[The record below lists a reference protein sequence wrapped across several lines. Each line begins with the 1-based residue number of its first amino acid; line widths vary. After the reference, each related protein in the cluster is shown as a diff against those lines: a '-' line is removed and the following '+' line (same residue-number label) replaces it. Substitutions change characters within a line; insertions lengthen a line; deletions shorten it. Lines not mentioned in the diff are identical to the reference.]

1 MKKLL
6 AILLAAM
13 MLLSLAACGDNNTT
27 DPDKDNPG
35 VSQSGGESTD
45 TGGDTK
51 LPEAVDIPV
60 DKYPFLESLVLPD
73 NAVATSIDDEW
84 YADDGVITIIVKP
97 ITTSEQ
103 VDAYKDKLKAAG
115 FTDAEVSGFVSP
127 DGKFEMSI
135 GTTWI
140 EASGYIDLTIYAKN
154 GSQTD
159 NQGGEDNS
167 GTTEPDNTGNNS
179 SENSDAEISTVEDF
193 FAFYGFNAEDI
204 KPNHFTSFEEL
215 EMVGSVK
222 IGKQGSKGIV
232 KFNVE
237 KGKTTADDYNAWF
250 EALHAE
256 MTSLSED
263 GKLWYTAGTA
273 KEAMTVEELK
283 AEAWWD
289 NSPYSTCYITTNA
302 NGKATR
308 INISYSYDVDA
319 EQYKIIILVH
329 GPG

>member
-6 AILLAAM
+6 ALLLVGM
-13 MLLSLAACGDNNTT
+13 MIFALAACGDNNST
-27 DPDKDNPG
+27 DPDKETPRT
-35 VSQSGGESTD
+35 SQSGENNNNSNIKISTATIDGYDLPDVALAYVGTLNKAYNDYHRDAEAHFYVKSKDADDDAFDALVAYYASNGGTLDEEEST
-45 TGGDTK
+45 
-51 LPEAVDIPV
+51 
-60 DKYPFLESLVLPD
+60 S
-73 NAVATSIDDEW
+73 TSKCFDFEW
-84 YADDGVITIIVKP
+84 GR
-97 ITTSEQ
+97 
-103 VDAYKDKLKAAG
+103 
-115 FTDAEVSGFVSP
+115 
-127 DGKFEMSI
+127 
-135 GTTWI
+135 I
-140 EASGYIDLTIYAKN
+140 EAAHFGADEEISVFIVVPQYPID
-154 GSQTD
+154 GD
-159 NQGGEDNS
+159 EGEENNS

>member
-1 MKKLL
+1 MKKIL
-6 AILLAAM
+6 ALLLAAM
-13 MLLSLAACGDNNTT
+13 MVFALAACGDNNTT
-27 DPDKDNPG
+27 DPDKETPG
-35 VSQSGGESTD
+35 TSQSGENNNNSNIKISTATID
-45 TGGDTK
+45 GYD
-51 LPEAVDIPV
+51 
-60 DKYPFLESLVLPD
+60 LPD
-73 NAVATSIDDEW
+73 VALAYVGTLNKAYNDYHRDAEAHFYVKSKDADEDVFNALVDYYAANGGTLDEEMSGSVSKYFDFEW
-84 YADDGVITIIVKP
+84 GRIEVSHFGVDEEISAKIIVPEYP
-97 ITTSEQ
+97 I
-103 VDAYKDKLKAAG
+103 A
-115 FTDAEVSGFVSP
+115 
-127 DGKFEMSI
+127 
-135 GTTWI
+135 
-140 EASGYIDLTIYAKN
+140 
-154 GSQTD
+154 D
-159 NQGGEDNS
+159 NQGGEENNS

>member
-13 MLLSLAACGDNNTT
+13 MVFALAACDTGD
-27 DPDKDNPG
+27 DPNPSGSNNPG
-35 VSQSGGESTD
+35 TSQNGENNDVTVRTAAIDGYELPDAALAYVGTLNKAYNDQYNDGEITFYVKSTNADDDAFDALIDYYASNGGTLDEANSTSAEKCFDFEWGRIEVSHFGADEEISAYII
-45 TGGDTK
+45 
-51 LPEAVDIPV
+51 LPE
-60 DKYPFLESLVLPD
+60 YPIAD
-73 NAVATSIDDEW
+73 N
-84 YADDGVITIIVKP
+84 
-97 ITTSEQ
+97 
-103 VDAYKDKLKAAG
+103 
-115 FTDAEVSGFVSP
+115 
-127 DGKFEMSI
+127 
-135 GTTWI
+135 
-140 EASGYIDLTIYAKN
+140 
-154 GSQTD
+154 
-159 NQGGEDNS
+159 GGEDNS

>member
-6 AILLAAM
+6 ALLLVGM
-13 MLLSLAACGDNNTT
+13 MIFALAACGDNNST
-27 DPDKDNPG
+27 DPDKETPG
-35 VSQSGGESTD
+35 TSQSGENNNNSNIKISTATID
-45 TGGDTK
+45 GYD
-51 LPEAVDIPV
+51 
-60 DKYPFLESLVLPD
+60 LPD
-73 NAVATSIDDEW
+73 VALAYVGTLNKAYNDYHRDAEAHFYVKSKDADEDAFNALVDYYAANGGTLDEEMSGSVSKYFDFEW
-84 YADDGVITIIVKP
+84 GRIEVSHFGVDEEISAKIIVPEYP
-97 ITTSEQ
+97 I
-103 VDAYKDKLKAAG
+103 A
-115 FTDAEVSGFVSP
+115 
-127 DGKFEMSI
+127 
-135 GTTWI
+135 
-140 EASGYIDLTIYAKN
+140 
-154 GSQTD
+154 D
-159 NQGGEDNS
+159 NQGGEENNS

>member
-6 AILLAAM
+6 ALLLVGM
-13 MLLSLAACGDNNTT
+13 MIFALAACGDNNST
-27 DPDKDNPG
+27 DPDKDSPG
-35 VSQSGGESTD
+35 TSQSGENNNNSNIKISTATIDGYDLPDVALAYVGTLNKAYNDYHRDAEAHFYVKSKDADDDAFDALVAYYASNGGTLDEEEST
-45 TGGDTK
+45 
-51 LPEAVDIPV
+51 
-60 DKYPFLESLVLPD
+60 S
-73 NAVATSIDDEW
+73 TSKCFDFEW
-84 YADDGVITIIVKP
+84 GR
-97 ITTSEQ
+97 
-103 VDAYKDKLKAAG
+103 
-115 FTDAEVSGFVSP
+115 
-127 DGKFEMSI
+127 
-135 GTTWI
+135 I
-140 EASGYIDLTIYAKN
+140 EAAHFGADEEISVFIVVPQYPID
-154 GSQTD
+154 GD
-159 NQGGEDNS
+159 EGEENNS

>member
-1 MKKLL
+1 MKKILC
-6 AILLAAM
+6 ILLAGL
-13 MLLSLAACGDNNTT
+13 MLLSLAACGDNNST
-27 DPDKDNPG
+27 DPDKETPG
-35 VSQSGGESTD
+35 TSQSGENNNNSNIKISTATID
-45 TGGDTK
+45 GYD
-51 LPEAVDIPV
+51 
-60 DKYPFLESLVLPD
+60 LPD
-73 NAVATSIDDEW
+73 VALAYVGTLNKAYNDYHRDAEAHFYVKSKDADEDAFNALVDYYAANGGTLDEEMSGSVSKYFDFEW
-84 YADDGVITIIVKP
+84 GRIEVSHFGVDEEISAKIIVPEYP
-97 ITTSEQ
+97 I
-103 VDAYKDKLKAAG
+103 A
-115 FTDAEVSGFVSP
+115 
-127 DGKFEMSI
+127 
-135 GTTWI
+135 
-140 EASGYIDLTIYAKN
+140 
-154 GSQTD
+154 D
-159 NQGGEDNS
+159 NQGGEENNS

>member
-6 AILLAAM
+6 ALLLAAM
-13 MLLSLAACGDNNTT
+13 MLLSLAACGDNTTT

-35 VSQSGGESTD
+35 VSQSDNEGTTNSGVSGVLHELFDIQQLEGNTAIPDFAKKAIGSLSWCDDLGADSFGKYNYNIYMKEVTRDDFD
-45 TGGDTK
+45 T
-51 LPEAVDIPV
+51 
-60 DKYPFLESLVLPD
+60 Y
-73 NAVATSIDDEW
+73 VAN
-84 YADDGVITIIVKP
+84 
-97 ITTSEQ
+97 
-103 VDAYKDKLKAAG
+103 LKANAPTNTTEGENFG
-115 FTDAEVSGFVSP
+115 FYWNWGQITGTYFPDSGTLDVV
-127 DGKFEMSI
+127 
-135 GTTWI
+135 
-140 EASGYIDLTIYAKN
+140 LTAQ
-154 GSQTD
+154 GD
-159 NQGGEDNS
+159 NQDGEENNS

-308 INISYSYDVDA
+308 INISYSYDIDA

>member
-1 MKKLL
+1 MKKIL

-13 MLLSLAACGDNNTT
+13 MVFALAACDLGNNEN
-27 DPDKDNPG
+27 PNGDNPG
-35 VSQSGGESTD
+35 TSQSGENNNNSNIKISTATIDGYDLPEVALAYVGTLDKAYNDYHRDAEAHFYVKSKDANDDAFDALVAYYESNGGTFDEEESTSTTKCFD
-45 TGGDTK
+45 FEWGRVEAAHFGYDEEISVFIVVPQYPIESGG
-51 LPEAVDIPV
+51 
-60 DKYPFLESLVLPD
+60 
-73 NAVATSIDDEW
+73 
-84 YADDGVITIIVKP
+84 
-97 ITTSEQ
+97 SEEN
-103 VDAYKDKLKAAG
+103 D
-115 FTDAEVSGFVSP
+115 SS
-127 DGKFEMSI
+127 
-135 GTTWI
+135 
-140 EASGYIDLTIYAKN
+140 
-154 GSQTD
+154 
-159 NQGGEDNS
+159 
-167 GTTEPDNTGNNS
+167 TTEPDNTGNNS

>member
-1 MKKLL
+1 MKRIL
-6 AILLAAM
+6 AIILAAM
-13 MLLSLAACGDNNTT
+13 MLLSLAACGDNNST
-27 DPDKDNPG
+27 DPDKETPG
-35 VSQSGGESTD
+35 TSQSGENNNNSNIKISTATID
-45 TGGDTK
+45 GYD
-51 LPEAVDIPV
+51 
-60 DKYPFLESLVLPD
+60 LPD
-73 NAVATSIDDEW
+73 VALAYVGTLNKAYNDYHRDAEAHFYVKSKDADEDAFNALVDYYAANGGTLDEEMSGSVSKYFDFEW
-84 YADDGVITIIVKP
+84 GRIEVSHFGVDEEISAKIIVPEYP
-97 ITTSEQ
+97 I
-103 VDAYKDKLKAAG
+103 A
-115 FTDAEVSGFVSP
+115 
-127 DGKFEMSI
+127 
-135 GTTWI
+135 
-140 EASGYIDLTIYAKN
+140 
-154 GSQTD
+154 D
-159 NQGGEDNS
+159 NQGGEENNS

>member
-1 MKKLL
+1 MKRLF
-6 AILLAAM
+6 AILIAAM
-13 MLLSLAACGDNNTT
+13 MLLSLAACGDNNST
-27 DPDKDNPG
+27 DPDKETPG
-35 VSQSGGESTD
+35 TSQSGENNNNSNIKISTATID
-45 TGGDTK
+45 GYD
-51 LPEAVDIPV
+51 
-60 DKYPFLESLVLPD
+60 LPD
-73 NAVATSIDDEW
+73 VALAYVGTLNKAYNDYHRDAEAHFYVKSKDADEDAFNALVDYYAANGGTLDEEMSGSVSKYFDFEW
-84 YADDGVITIIVKP
+84 GRIEVSHFGVDEEISAKIIVPEYP
-97 ITTSEQ
+97 I
-103 VDAYKDKLKAAG
+103 A
-115 FTDAEVSGFVSP
+115 
-127 DGKFEMSI
+127 
-135 GTTWI
+135 
-140 EASGYIDLTIYAKN
+140 
-154 GSQTD
+154 D
-159 NQGGEDNS
+159 NQGGEENNS

>member
-13 MLLSLAACGDNNTT
+13 MVFALAACDTGD
-27 DPDKDNPG
+27 DPNPSGSNNPG
-35 VSQSGGESTD
+35 TSQSGENNNNSNIKISTATID
-45 TGGDTK
+45 GYD
-51 LPEAVDIPV
+51 
-60 DKYPFLESLVLPD
+60 LPD
-73 NAVATSIDDEW
+73 VALAYVGTLNKAYNDYHRDAEAHFYVKSKDADEDAFNALVDYYAANGGTLDEEMSGSVSKYFDFEW
-84 YADDGVITIIVKP
+84 GRIEVSHFGVDEEISAKIIVPEYP
-97 ITTSEQ
+97 I
-103 VDAYKDKLKAAG
+103 A
-115 FTDAEVSGFVSP
+115 
-127 DGKFEMSI
+127 
-135 GTTWI
+135 
-140 EASGYIDLTIYAKN
+140 
-154 GSQTD
+154 D
-159 NQGGEDNS
+159 NQGGEENNS

>member
-1 MKKLL
+1 MKKIL
-6 AILLAAM
+6 ALVLAAM
-13 MLLSLAACGDNNTT
+13 MIFSLAACGDNDTT
-27 DPDKDNPG
+27 DPNKDNPG
-35 VSQSGGESTD
+35 TSQSGEENNNSNIKISTATIDGYDLPDVALAYVGTFNKAYNDYHRDAEAHFYVKSKDADDDAFDALVAYYASNGGTLDEEEST
-45 TGGDTK
+45 
-51 LPEAVDIPV
+51 
-60 DKYPFLESLVLPD
+60 S
-73 NAVATSIDDEW
+73 TSKCFDFEW
-84 YADDGVITIIVKP
+84 GR
-97 ITTSEQ
+97 
-103 VDAYKDKLKAAG
+103 
-115 FTDAEVSGFVSP
+115 
-127 DGKFEMSI
+127 
-135 GTTWI
+135 I
-140 EASGYIDLTIYAKN
+140 EAAHFGADEEISVFIVVPQYPID
-154 GSQTD
+154 GD
-159 NQGGEDNS
+159 EGEENNS

>member
-1 MKKLL
+1 MKRIL

-13 MLLSLAACGDNNTT
+13 MVFALAACGDNNST
-27 DPDKDNPG
+27 DPDKETPG
-35 VSQSGGESTD
+35 TSQSGENNNNSNIKISTATID
-45 TGGDTK
+45 GYD
-51 LPEAVDIPV
+51 
-60 DKYPFLESLVLPD
+60 LPD
-73 NAVATSIDDEW
+73 VALAYVGTLNKAYNDYHRDAEAHFYVKSKDADEDAFNALVDYYAANGGTLDEEMSGSVSKYFDFEW
-84 YADDGVITIIVKP
+84 GRIEVSHFGVDEEISAKIIVPEYP
-97 ITTSEQ
+97 I
-103 VDAYKDKLKAAG
+103 A
-115 FTDAEVSGFVSP
+115 
-127 DGKFEMSI
+127 
-135 GTTWI
+135 
-140 EASGYIDLTIYAKN
+140 
-154 GSQTD
+154 D
-159 NQGGEDNS
+159 NQGGEENNS

>member
-1 MKKLL
+1 MKKILC
-6 AILLAAM
+6 ILLAGL
-13 MLLSLAACGDNNTT
+13 MLLSLAACGDNNST
-27 DPDKDNPG
+27 DPDKETPG
-35 VSQSGGESTD
+35 TSQSGENNNNSNIKISTA
-45 TGGDTK
+45 T
-51 LPEAVDIPV
+51 VDGY
-60 DKYPFLESLVLPD
+60 DLPD
-73 NAVATSIDDEW
+73 VALAYVGTLNKAYNDYHRDAEAHFYVKSKDADEDAFNALVDYYAANGGTLDEEMSGSVSKYFDFEW
-84 YADDGVITIIVKP
+84 GRIEVSHFGVDEEISAKIIVPEYP
-97 ITTSEQ
+97 I
-103 VDAYKDKLKAAG
+103 A
-115 FTDAEVSGFVSP
+115 
-127 DGKFEMSI
+127 
-135 GTTWI
+135 
-140 EASGYIDLTIYAKN
+140 
-154 GSQTD
+154 D
-159 NQGGEDNS
+159 NQGGEENNS

>member
-6 AILLAAM
+6 ALLLVGM
-13 MLLSLAACGDNNTT
+13 MIFALAACGDNNST
-27 DPDKDNPG
+27 DPDKENPG
-35 VSQSGGESTD
+35 TSQSGENNNNSNIKISTATIDGYDLPDVALAYVGTLNKAYNDYHRDAEAHFYVKSKDADDDAFDALVAYYASNGGTLDEEEST
-45 TGGDTK
+45 
-51 LPEAVDIPV
+51 
-60 DKYPFLESLVLPD
+60 S
-73 NAVATSIDDEW
+73 TSKCFDFEW
-84 YADDGVITIIVKP
+84 GR
-97 ITTSEQ
+97 
-103 VDAYKDKLKAAG
+103 
-115 FTDAEVSGFVSP
+115 
-127 DGKFEMSI
+127 
-135 GTTWI
+135 I
-140 EASGYIDLTIYAKN
+140 EAAHFGADEEISVFIVVPQYPID
-154 GSQTD
+154 GD
-159 NQGGEDNS
+159 EGEENNS

-250 EALHAE
+250 EALHTE

>member
-6 AILLAAM
+6 ALLLVGM
-13 MLLSLAACGDNNTT
+13 MIFALAACGDNNST
-27 DPDKDNPG
+27 DPDKETPG
-35 VSQSGGESTD
+35 TSQSGENNNNSNIKISTATIDGYDLPDVALAYVGTLNKAYNDYHRDAEAHFYVKSKDADDDAFDALVAYYASNGGTLDEEEST
-45 TGGDTK
+45 
-51 LPEAVDIPV
+51 
-60 DKYPFLESLVLPD
+60 S
-73 NAVATSIDDEW
+73 TSKCFDFEW
-84 YADDGVITIIVKP
+84 GR
-97 ITTSEQ
+97 
-103 VDAYKDKLKAAG
+103 
-115 FTDAEVSGFVSP
+115 
-127 DGKFEMSI
+127 
-135 GTTWI
+135 I
-140 EASGYIDLTIYAKN
+140 EAAHFGADEEISVFIVVPQYPID
-154 GSQTD
+154 GD
-159 NQGGEDNS
+159 EGEENNS

-237 KGKTTADDYNAWF
+237 RGKTTADDYNAWF

>member
-13 MLLSLAACGDNNTT
+13 MVFALAACGDNNST
-27 DPDKDNPG
+27 DPDKETPG
-35 VSQSGGESTD
+35 TSQSGENNNNSNIKISTATIDGYDLPDVALAYVGTLNKAYNDYHRDAEAHFYVKSKDADDDAFDALVAYYASNGGTLDEEEST
-45 TGGDTK
+45 
-51 LPEAVDIPV
+51 
-60 DKYPFLESLVLPD
+60 S
-73 NAVATSIDDEW
+73 TSKCFDFEW
-84 YADDGVITIIVKP
+84 GR
-97 ITTSEQ
+97 
-103 VDAYKDKLKAAG
+103 
-115 FTDAEVSGFVSP
+115 
-127 DGKFEMSI
+127 
-135 GTTWI
+135 I
-140 EASGYIDLTIYAKN
+140 EAAHFGADEEISVFIVVPQYPID
-154 GSQTD
+154 GD
-159 NQGGEDNS
+159 EGEENNS

>member
-1 MKKLL
+1 MKKIL

-13 MLLSLAACGDNNTT
+13 MLLSLAACGDNNST
-27 DPDKDNPG
+27 DPDKETPG
-35 VSQSGGESTD
+35 TSQSGENNNNSNIKISTATIDGYDLPDVALAYVGTLNKAYNDYHRDAEAHFYVKSKDADDDAFDALVAYYASNGGTLDEEEST
-45 TGGDTK
+45 
-51 LPEAVDIPV
+51 
-60 DKYPFLESLVLPD
+60 S
-73 NAVATSIDDEW
+73 TSKCFDFEW
-84 YADDGVITIIVKP
+84 GR
-97 ITTSEQ
+97 
-103 VDAYKDKLKAAG
+103 
-115 FTDAEVSGFVSP
+115 
-127 DGKFEMSI
+127 
-135 GTTWI
+135 I
-140 EASGYIDLTIYAKN
+140 EAAHFGADEEISVFIVVPQYPID
-154 GSQTD
+154 GD
-159 NQGGEDNS
+159 EGEENNS

>member
-1 MKKLL
+1 MEKLL
-6 AILLAAM
+6 AIILAAL
-13 MLLSLAACGDNNTT
+13 MLISLAACGNNET
-27 DPDKDNPG
+27 PSGSENNPG
-35 VSQSGGESTD
+35 TSQSGDQGST
-45 TGGDTK
+45 
-51 LPEAVDIPV
+51 E
-60 DKYPFLESLVLPD
+60 
-73 NAVATSIDDEW
+73 
-84 YADDGVITIIVKP
+84 
-97 ITTSEQ
+97 
-103 VDAYKDKLKAAG
+103 
-115 FTDAEVSGFVSP
+115 
-127 DGKFEMSI
+127 
-135 GTTWI
+135 
-140 EASGYIDLTIYAKN
+140 
-154 GSQTD
+154 
-159 NQGGEDNS
+159 NQGGEENNS
-167 GTTEPDNTGNNS
+167 GTTEPDNTGNDS
-179 SENSDAEISTVEDF
+179 SENSDAEITTVEDF
-193 FAFYGFNAEDI
+193 FAFYGFNAENI
-204 KPNHFTSFEEL
+204 KPNHFTSFEDL

-256 MTSLSED
+256 MTALSED

-289 NSPYSTCYITTNA
+289 SSPYSTCYITTNA

-308 INISYSYDVDA
+308 INISYSYDVEA

>member
-6 AILLAAM
+6 ALLLVGM
-13 MLLSLAACGDNNTT
+13 MIFALAACGDNNST
-27 DPDKDNPG
+27 DPDKETPG
-35 VSQSGGESTD
+35 TSQSGENNNNSNIKISTATIDGYDLPDVALAYVGTLNKAYNDYHRDAEAHFYVKSKDADDDAFDALVAYYASNGGTLDEEEST
-45 TGGDTK
+45 
-51 LPEAVDIPV
+51 
-60 DKYPFLESLVLPD
+60 S
-73 NAVATSIDDEW
+73 TSKCFDFEW
-84 YADDGVITIIVKP
+84 GR
-97 ITTSEQ
+97 
-103 VDAYKDKLKAAG
+103 
-115 FTDAEVSGFVSP
+115 
-127 DGKFEMSI
+127 
-135 GTTWI
+135 I
-140 EASGYIDLTIYAKN
+140 EAAHFGADEEISVFIVVPQYPID
-154 GSQTD
+154 GD
-159 NQGGEDNS
+159 EGEENNS

>member
-1 MKKLL
+1 
-6 AILLAAM
+6 
-13 MLLSLAACGDNNTT
+13 MLLSLAACGDNNST
-27 DPDKDNPG
+27 DPDKETPG
-35 VSQSGGESTD
+35 TSQSGENNNNSNIKISTATID
-45 TGGDTK
+45 GYD
-51 LPEAVDIPV
+51 
-60 DKYPFLESLVLPD
+60 LPD
-73 NAVATSIDDEW
+73 VALAYVGTLNKAYNDYHRDAEAHFYVKSKDADEDAFNALVDYYAANGGTLDEEMSGSVSKYFDFEW
-84 YADDGVITIIVKP
+84 GRIEVSHFGVDEEISAKIIVPEYP
-97 ITTSEQ
+97 I
-103 VDAYKDKLKAAG
+103 A
-115 FTDAEVSGFVSP
+115 
-127 DGKFEMSI
+127 
-135 GTTWI
+135 
-140 EASGYIDLTIYAKN
+140 
-154 GSQTD
+154 D
-159 NQGGEDNS
+159 NQGGEENNS

>member
-6 AILLAAM
+6 ALLLVGM
-13 MLLSLAACGDNNTT
+13 MIFSLVACGDNNTT
-27 DPDKDNPG
+27 DPDKENPG
-35 VSQSGGESTD
+35 TSQSGENNNNSNIKISTATIDGYDLPEVALAYVGTLDKAYNDYHRDAEAHFYVKSKDANDDAFDALVAYYESNGGTFDEEESTSTTKCFD
-45 TGGDTK
+45 FEWGRVEAAHFGYDEEISVFIVVPQYPIESGG
-51 LPEAVDIPV
+51 
-60 DKYPFLESLVLPD
+60 
-73 NAVATSIDDEW
+73 
-84 YADDGVITIIVKP
+84 
-97 ITTSEQ
+97 SEEN
-103 VDAYKDKLKAAG
+103 D
-115 FTDAEVSGFVSP
+115 
-127 DGKFEMSI
+127 
-135 GTTWI
+135 
-140 EASGYIDLTIYAKN
+140 
-154 GSQTD
+154 
-159 NQGGEDNS
+159 S

>member
-6 AILLAAM
+6 ALLLVGM
-13 MLLSLAACGDNNTT
+13 MIFALAACGDNNST
-27 DPDKDNPG
+27 DPDKENPG
-35 VSQSGGESTD
+35 TSQSGENNNNSNIKISTATID
-45 TGGDTK
+45 GYDLPDVALAYVGTLNKAYNDYHRDAEAHFYVKSKDADDDAFDALVDYYAANGGTLDEANSTSTTK
-51 LPEAVDIPV
+51 CFDFSWGRIEAAHFGADEEISAYIILPE
-60 DKYPFLESLVLPD
+60 YPIAD
-73 NAVATSIDDEW
+73 N
-84 YADDGVITIIVKP
+84 
-97 ITTSEQ
+97 
-103 VDAYKDKLKAAG
+103 
-115 FTDAEVSGFVSP
+115 
-127 DGKFEMSI
+127 
-135 GTTWI
+135 
-140 EASGYIDLTIYAKN
+140 
-154 GSQTD
+154 
-159 NQGGEDNS
+159 GGEENNS

-204 KPNHFTSFEEL
+204 KPNYFTSFEEL

-263 GKLWYTAGTA
+263 GKLWYTAGNA

>member
-1 MKKLL
+1 MKKILC
-6 AILLAAM
+6 ILLAGL
-13 MLLSLAACGDNNTT
+13 MLLSLAACGDNNST
-27 DPDKDNPG
+27 DPDKETPG
-35 VSQSGGESTD
+35 TSQSGENNNNSNIKISTATID
-45 TGGDTK
+45 GYD
-51 LPEAVDIPV
+51 
-60 DKYPFLESLVLPD
+60 LPD
-73 NAVATSIDDEW
+73 VALAYVGTLNKAYNDYHRDAEAHFYVKSKDADEDVFNALVDYYAANGGTLDEEMSGSVSKYFDFEW
-84 YADDGVITIIVKP
+84 GRIEVSHFGVDEEISAKIIVPEYP
-97 ITTSEQ
+97 I
-103 VDAYKDKLKAAG
+103 A
-115 FTDAEVSGFVSP
+115 
-127 DGKFEMSI
+127 
-135 GTTWI
+135 
-140 EASGYIDLTIYAKN
+140 
-154 GSQTD
+154 D
-159 NQGGEDNS
+159 NQGGEENNS

>member
-6 AILLAAM
+6 AIILAAL
-13 MLLSLAACGDNNTT
+13 MLLSLAACDLGDSPN
-27 DPDKDNPG
+27 KDNDEPG
-35 VSQSGGESTD
+35 VSQNGENNNNKNISISKATIEDYELPEVALAYVGTLNKAYNDYHRDAEAHFYVKSKDADDDAFDALVAYYASNGGVLDEEESTSTTKCFDFEWGRIEAAHFGYDEEISVFIVVPQYPIEGNGGE
-45 TGGDTK
+45 
-51 LPEAVDIPV
+51 E
-60 DKYPFLESLVLPD
+60 
-73 NAVATSIDDEW
+73 N
-84 YADDGVITIIVKP
+84 
-97 ITTSEQ
+97 
-103 VDAYKDKLKAAG
+103 
-115 FTDAEVSGFVSP
+115 
-127 DGKFEMSI
+127 
-135 GTTWI
+135 
-140 EASGYIDLTIYAKN
+140 
-154 GSQTD
+154 
-159 NQGGEDNS
+159 NS

-179 SENSDAEISTVEDF
+179 SENSDAEITTVEDF
-193 FAFYGFNAEDI
+193 FAFYGFNSENI

-256 MTSLSED
+256 MTALSED

-289 NSPYSTCYITTNA
+289 SSPYSTCYITTNA

-308 INISYSYDVDA
+308 INISYSYDVEA

>member
-6 AILLAAM
+6 ALLLVGM
-13 MLLSLAACGDNNTT
+13 MIFALAACGDNNST
-27 DPDKDNPG
+27 DPDKENPG
-35 VSQSGGESTD
+35 TSQSGENNNNSNIKISTATIDGYDLPDVALAYVGTLNKAYNDYHRDAEAHFYVKSKDADDDAFDALVAYYASNGGTLDEEEST
-45 TGGDTK
+45 
-51 LPEAVDIPV
+51 
-60 DKYPFLESLVLPD
+60 S
-73 NAVATSIDDEW
+73 TSKCFDFEW
-84 YADDGVITIIVKP
+84 GR
-97 ITTSEQ
+97 
-103 VDAYKDKLKAAG
+103 
-115 FTDAEVSGFVSP
+115 
-127 DGKFEMSI
+127 
-135 GTTWI
+135 I
-140 EASGYIDLTIYAKN
+140 EAAHFGADEEISVFIVVPQYPID
-154 GSQTD
+154 GD
-159 NQGGEDNS
+159 EGEENNS

>member
-1 MKKLL
+1 
-6 AILLAAM
+6 
-13 MLLSLAACGDNNTT
+13 
-27 DPDKDNPG
+27 
-35 VSQSGGESTD
+35 
-45 TGGDTK
+45 
-51 LPEAVDIPV
+51 
-60 DKYPFLESLVLPD
+60 
-73 NAVATSIDDEW
+73 
-84 YADDGVITIIVKP
+84 
-97 ITTSEQ
+97 
-103 VDAYKDKLKAAG
+103 
-115 FTDAEVSGFVSP
+115 
-127 DGKFEMSI
+127 
-135 GTTWI
+135 
-140 EASGYIDLTIYAKN
+140 
-154 GSQTD
+154 
-159 NQGGEDNS
+159 
-167 GTTEPDNTGNNS
+167 
-179 SENSDAEISTVEDF
+179 
-193 FAFYGFNAEDI
+193 
-204 KPNHFTSFEEL
+204 
-215 EMVGSVK
+215 MVGSVK

-308 INISYSYDVDA
+308 INISYSYDVEA

>member
-1 MKKLL
+1 MRNAQDIGNFLL
-6 AILLAAM
+6 GFLFF
-13 MLLSLAACGDNNTT
+13 SLNAEAHFYVKS
-27 DPDKDNPG
+27 KDADDDAFDALVAYYASN
-35 VSQSGGESTD
+35 GGTLDEEEST
-45 TGGDTK
+45 
-51 LPEAVDIPV
+51 
-60 DKYPFLESLVLPD
+60 S
-73 NAVATSIDDEW
+73 TSKCFDFEW
-84 YADDGVITIIVKP
+84 GR
-97 ITTSEQ
+97 
-103 VDAYKDKLKAAG
+103 
-115 FTDAEVSGFVSP
+115 
-127 DGKFEMSI
+127 
-135 GTTWI
+135 I
-140 EASGYIDLTIYAKN
+140 EAAHFGADEEISVFIVVPQYPID
-154 GSQTD
+154 GD
-159 NQGGEDNS
+159 EGEENNS

>member
-1 MKKLL
+1 MKKIFALL
-6 AILLAAM
+6 LVGM
-13 MLLSLAACGDNNTT
+13 MIFSLAACGDNNTT
-27 DPDKDNPG
+27 DPDKETPG
-35 VSQSGGESTD
+35 TSQSGENNNNSNIKISTATID
-45 TGGDTK
+45 GYD
-51 LPEAVDIPV
+51 
-60 DKYPFLESLVLPD
+60 LPD
-73 NAVATSIDDEW
+73 VALAYVGTLNKAYNDYHRDAEAHFYVKSKDADEDAFNALVDYYAANGGTLDEEMSGSVSKYFDFEW
-84 YADDGVITIIVKP
+84 GRIEVSHFGVDEEISAKIIVPEYP
-97 ITTSEQ
+97 I
-103 VDAYKDKLKAAG
+103 A
-115 FTDAEVSGFVSP
+115 
-127 DGKFEMSI
+127 
-135 GTTWI
+135 
-140 EASGYIDLTIYAKN
+140 
-154 GSQTD
+154 D
-159 NQGGEDNS
+159 NQGGEENNS

>member
-1 MKKLL
+1 MKKILC
-6 AILLAAM
+6 ILLAGL
-13 MLLSLAACGDNNTT
+13 MLLSLAACGDNNST
-27 DPDKDNPG
+27 DPDKENPG
-35 VSQSGGESTD
+35 TSQSGENNNNSNIKISTATIDGYDLPDVALAYVGTLNKAYNDYHRDAEAHFYVKSKDADDDAFDALVAYYASNGGTLDEEEST
-45 TGGDTK
+45 
-51 LPEAVDIPV
+51 
-60 DKYPFLESLVLPD
+60 S
-73 NAVATSIDDEW
+73 TSKCFDFEW
-84 YADDGVITIIVKP
+84 GR
-97 ITTSEQ
+97 
-103 VDAYKDKLKAAG
+103 
-115 FTDAEVSGFVSP
+115 
-127 DGKFEMSI
+127 
-135 GTTWI
+135 I
-140 EASGYIDLTIYAKN
+140 EAAHFGADEEISVFIVVPQYPID
-154 GSQTD
+154 GD
-159 NQGGEDNS
+159 EGEENNS

>member
-1 MKKLL
+1 MKKIL
-6 AILLAAM
+6 ALLLAAM
-13 MLLSLAACGDNNTT
+13 MLLSLAACGENT
-27 DPDKDNPG
+27 DNPSDNENNPG
-35 VSQSGGESTD
+35 TSQNGENNDVTVKTATIDGYELPDAALAYVGTLNKAYNDQYNDGEVTFYVKSTNADDDAFDALIDYYASNGGTFDEANSTSVEKCFDFEWGRIEVSHFGADEEISAYII
-45 TGGDTK
+45 
-51 LPEAVDIPV
+51 LPE
-60 DKYPFLESLVLPD
+60 YPIAD
-73 NAVATSIDDEW
+73 N
-84 YADDGVITIIVKP
+84 
-97 ITTSEQ
+97 
-103 VDAYKDKLKAAG
+103 
-115 FTDAEVSGFVSP
+115 
-127 DGKFEMSI
+127 
-135 GTTWI
+135 
-140 EASGYIDLTIYAKN
+140 
-154 GSQTD
+154 
-159 NQGGEDNS
+159 GGEDNS

>member
-6 AILLAAM
+6 ALLLVGIM
-13 MLLSLAACGDNNTT
+13 IFSLAACGDNNST
-27 DPDKDNPG
+27 DPDKETPG
-35 VSQSGGESTD
+35 TSQSGENNNNSNIKISTATID
-45 TGGDTK
+45 GYD
-51 LPEAVDIPV
+51 
-60 DKYPFLESLVLPD
+60 LPD
-73 NAVATSIDDEW
+73 VALAYVGTLNKAYNDYHRDAEAHFYVKSKDADEDAFNALVDYYAANGGTLDEEMSGSVSKYFDFEW
-84 YADDGVITIIVKP
+84 GRIEVSHFGVDEEISAKIIVPEYP
-97 ITTSEQ
+97 I
-103 VDAYKDKLKAAG
+103 A
-115 FTDAEVSGFVSP
+115 
-127 DGKFEMSI
+127 
-135 GTTWI
+135 
-140 EASGYIDLTIYAKN
+140 
-154 GSQTD
+154 D
-159 NQGGEDNS
+159 NQGGEENNS